1 MARIL
6 TKAQLGKLE
15 SKSRDELQAIVL
27 DLAQHVPLA
36 KKHLINQ
43 YLTAEE
49 ALLALAQKEYKKFTR
64 RLPSWDYQEVDAF
77 FATLCEQF
85 IPLLAKGIATSPREG
100 EVVALALLGK
110 AGELY
115 EKMDTSSGSWED
127 YHLALVEQWL
137 MAICAQCK
145 SVLPE
150 VLARRLREGLSS
162 IDPAIS
168 ITHLFEYR
176 DMLGTPLVRA
186 LRDDYAAVG
195 QLPEALGLSLVLR
208 DIAFFDQVQ
217 QVGGFTHPRQ
227 QIDYA
232 RLLIDE
238 LRAEQAIAVLQT
250 MKPEALQRHRQ
261 LTAWHQVLIQ
271 AFLEEGRRGEAHV
284 QALSAFAATQDSA
297 FFSSYCQSGEGS
309 KEEALARFV
318 AIAEQWGHCGVL
330 MLLDEV
336 EAWPQ
341 LAQRIASYPDTALL
355 EVLSILT
362 GSTVRT
368 WSSRLYKRGFTVA
381 AVRLRR
387 QLVAHVI
394 NQGKS
399 TYYPGA
405 VSDLKK
411 SLDYQATLK
420 EGDGLS
426 ALSSPQ
432 DYLNQLYQQHKRKSS
447 LWELIRSKLPA
458 VTITASGVLYQA
470 GKSVEGL

>member
-43 YLTAEE
+43 YLTAEK

-85 IPLLAKGIATSPREG
+85 IPLLAKGIVTSPREG
-100 EVVALALLGK
+100 EVFALALLGK

-137 MAICAQCK
+137 MAIAAQRE
-145 SVLPE
+145 SVTPA

-162 IDPAIS
+162 IDPAVS
-168 ITHLFEYR
+168 ITYLFDYHEV
-176 DMLGTPLVRA
+176 LGTPLMRA

-217 QVGGFTHPRQ
+217 QAGGFSHSRQ

-238 LRAEQAIAVLQT
+238 LRAEQAIAVLQA
-250 MKPEALQRHRQ
+250 MEPEVVQRHRQ
-261 LTAWHQVLIQ
+261 VTAWHQVLIQ
-271 AFLEEGRRGEAHV
+271 AYLEEGRRDDANV
-284 QALSAFAATQDSA
+284 QALSAFVETRDSS
-297 FFSSYCQSGEGS
+297 FFKSYSQSGDDPREV
-309 KEEALARFV
+309 ALARFV
-318 AIAEQWGHCGVL
+318 AIAEQWGL
-330 MLLDEV
+330 SEALLLLDEV

-341 LAQRIASYPDTALL
+341 LAQRLASTPDTALL
-355 EVLSILT
+355 EVLAILT

-368 WSSRLYKRGFTVA
+368 WSSRLYQQGFTAV

-387 QLVAHVI
+387 ILVAHVV
-394 NQGKS
+394 NQSKS
-399 TYYPGA
+399 TYYTGA

-426 ALSSPQ
+426 TLSSPQ

-447 LWELIRSKLPA
+447 LWELVRQKLPA
-458 VTITASGVLYQA
+458 VTITASGVQYQA
-470 GKSVEGL
+470 GK